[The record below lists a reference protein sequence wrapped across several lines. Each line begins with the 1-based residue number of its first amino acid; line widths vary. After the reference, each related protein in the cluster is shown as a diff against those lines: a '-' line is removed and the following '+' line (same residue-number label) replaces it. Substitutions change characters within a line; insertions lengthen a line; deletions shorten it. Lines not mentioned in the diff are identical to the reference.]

1 MFKPLV
7 VSICFCFVAAALIPC
22 RGENQVFDTLL
33 HKGVT
38 IRPQEIVRLTPPT
51 LADGL
56 DRAQQRRAV
65 EAISNGDHSWEEL
78 TRRSV
83 VAPYILKI
91 SSEGDS
97 LPRSCCRVDVWF
109 VAYGTLGGVRDIRFL
124 DSQTKATGSAVESEN
139 GVTTKPLTDGD
150 LARRGLKPP
159 RGADEP
165 HYYADELRLL
175 GRVRLSM
182 TTSAAT
188 SETRESILSAS
199 VLDARFANDPQF
211 PNLWRTVSRN
221 ESGRRILGD
230 PQPYSGYGGYA
241 KATKLI
247 VPAGAL
253 FIEYH
258 LVFAEPESWFG
269 GSNSLRSK
277 LPLVAQY
284 LVREIRK
291 ELEKSP

>member
-1 MFKPLV
+1 MCKPVV
-7 VSICFCFVAAALIPC
+7 VSICFCVATGALNPC
-22 RGENQVFDTLL
+22 RAENQVYDVLL
-33 HKGVT
+33 SKGVT
-38 IRPQEIVRLTPPT
+38 IRPHETVRLMPPT
-51 LADGL
+51 LADGF
-56 DRAQQRRAV
+56 DRTQQRRAV
-65 EAISNGDHSWEEL
+65 EAISNGDHSWEDL

-83 VAPYILKI
+83 VAPFILKI
-91 SSEGDS
+91 STEGDS
-97 LPRSCCRVDVWF
+97 LPRSCCRVDVSF
-109 VAYGTLGGVRDIRFL
+109 VAYGTLRGVRDIRFL
-124 DSQTKATGSAVESEN
+124 QSQMKASGNEVESEN
-139 GVTTKPLTDGD
+139 GVTTKPLTEAE

-165 HYYADELRLL
+165 RYFADELRLL

-199 VLDARFANDPQF
+199 VLDTRFANDPQF

-221 ESGRRILGD
+221 ESGRRVLGE

-247 VPAGAL
+247 VPVGAI
-253 FIEYH
+253 FVEYH
-258 LVFAEPESWFG
+258 LVFAEPESWFE

-284 LVREIRK
+284 LVREIRR
-291 ELEKSP
+291 ELEKTP